1 MWNRNLFIGV
11 GFALEM
17 SSSPFSC
24 MTSDMVTTH
33 GKAVRIK
40 NREHSK
46 VIRDW
51 YILRIQTMAYFLT
64 FYGVL
69 LVELIDYVETF
80 TSLVLHRSSHMYL
93 YSPESSFSIK

>member
-11 GFALEM
+11 GFALEI
-17 SSSPFSC
+17 SSSPFSY

-33 GKAVRIK
+33 GKAVKIK
-40 NREHSK
+40 IENMCK

-69 LVELIDYVETF
+69 LVELTDYVETF
-80 TSLVLHRSSHMYL
+80 TSLVLHRSNCMYL
-93 YSPESSFSIK
+93 YSPESSFPIK